1 MKPNFTHS
9 KSISRWL
16 LFAAAVF
23 PITTY
28 SQPDYDFRN
37 HILISGTDLQV
48 GAVYLFPTVKPGV
61 DAIMTLTHISSGVTV
76 VEMDGSSGFPE
87 ALQPTLDVSPFTSG
101 YLEMRFDLVVAGT
114 STPSVQTEVP
124 VTCID
129 VDGWLDNDG
138 LGNPLHE
145 FDEIDLGGGY
155 VNYQLTGGE
164 LTMSQSGTSFNGRN
178 NGGLDYPGRDTSAR
192 QVMFTVVN
200 GNISSFTIRVGVDNS
215 STVAAQRLRSIYFK
229 KFAYPN
235 SVLSKSSL
243 VFFQGR
249 EKNQNIELQWRITQQ
264 HNIRTVVVEKGNRL
278 AQFSAIGEVSPNVS
292 AGQVL
297 YEYQDTQPNEGN
309 IYYRLKIIYLTGK
322 ITYSNTVAFYSKDIA
337 SELLIYPS
345 VVQGSATVYLKSERA
360 GIAQIQLVDYSG
372 RVVSQKNIPVYAGT
386 NNIAVNDF
394 TSLHPGN
401 YLVIVRINEKVYNQ
415 KIFKP

>member
-1 MKPNFTHS
+1 MKPNFTYS
-9 KSISRWL
+9 KLIFRWL
-16 LFAAAVF
+16 LFAAPLF

-28 SQPDYDFRN
+28 AQPDYDFRN
-37 HILISGTDLQV
+37 HVLISGTDLQV
-48 GAVYLFPTVKPGV
+48 GAVYLFPSVKPGV
-61 DAIMTLTHISSGVTV
+61 DAIMTLTHISSGITV

-87 ALQPTLDVSPFTSG
+87 ALQPTLEVSPFTNG
-101 YLEMRFDLVVAGT
+101 YLEMHFDLVVAGT

-155 VNYQLTGGE
+155 VDYQLTGGE
-164 LTMSQSGTSFNGRN
+164 LTMSQSGTWFNGKN
-178 NGGLDYPGRDTSAR
+178 NGGLDYPGRDTLAR

-215 STVAAQRLRSIYFK
+215 STVAMQRLRSIYFK
-229 KFAYPN
+229 KFSYPN

-243 VFFQGR
+243 VSFRGL
-249 EKNQNIELQWRITQQ
+249 EKDQNIELLWTITQQ

-278 AQFSAIGEVSPNVS
+278 ARFSAIGEVSPNVS

-297 YEYQDTQPNEGN
+297 YHYQDTKANEGN
-309 IYYRLKIIYLTGK
+309 IYYRLKIISVSGK
-322 ITYSNTVAFYSKDIA
+322 ITYSNIIAFYSKDVA
-337 SELLIYPS
+337 NELLIYPS

-360 GIAQIQLVDYSG
+360 AIAQIQLVDYSG
-372 RVVSQKNIPVYAGT
+372 RVFSQKNVPVHAGT

-394 TSLHPGN
+394 TSIRPGN
-401 YLVIVRINEKVYNQ
+401 YLVIVRVNNKVYNQ